1 MRYLFIF
8 SFFIFSFT
16 SSNPSDAILGV
27 WLNQV
32 QDAKIEI
39 YKNNGKYHGKVI
51 WIKNPLDKDGKPVKD
66 IKNPNDKLITKP
78 VLNSVII
85 KDLVYNDNQWSGG
98 TVYDPNV
105 GKIYDCTIWFEDGK
119 FILRGYIGWFYET
132 ETWTRIK

>member
-1 MRYLFIF
+1 M
-8 SFFIFSFT
+8 
-16 SSNPSDAILGV
+16 
-27 WLNQV
+27 
-32 QDAKIEI
+32 
-39 YKNNGKYHGKVI
+39 I

-66 IKNPNDKLITKP
+66 IKNTNDKLKTKP

-85 KDLVYNDNQWSGG
+85 KDLIYNENQWSGG

-132 ETWTRIK
+132 KTWTRIK